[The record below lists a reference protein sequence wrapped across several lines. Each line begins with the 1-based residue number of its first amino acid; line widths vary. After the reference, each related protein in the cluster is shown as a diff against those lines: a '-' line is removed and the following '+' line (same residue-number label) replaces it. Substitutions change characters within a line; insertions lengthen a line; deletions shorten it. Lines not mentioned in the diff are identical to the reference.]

1 MGHDFSVLKRGNVT
15 PHPEKLRFSDLSR
28 ERERFI
34 ALHLIH

>member
-1 MGHDFSVLKRGNVT
+1 M
-15 PHPEKLRFSDLSR
+15 HPEKLRFSDLSR